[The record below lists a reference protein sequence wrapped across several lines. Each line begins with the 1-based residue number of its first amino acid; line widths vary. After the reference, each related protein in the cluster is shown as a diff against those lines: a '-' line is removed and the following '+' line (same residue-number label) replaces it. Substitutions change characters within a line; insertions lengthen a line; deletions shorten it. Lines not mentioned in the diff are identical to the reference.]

1 MTCYFCAQ
9 IKNMMQGYMRNIT
22 SGYKTLF
29 YFFCGCAFLLT
40 ACNNNGSSTRKA
52 PDVSEVK
59 AEIKTVR
66 LDLEMANIDS
76 NHVGEGLA
84 MLHNKYPDFFDFYI
98 DTIMGLKVNGNYT
111 DTAINVRK
119 GVKPFLTNS
128 DFRGLFD
135 TLKKH
140 FPDTKAIDADL
151 DKGFKYMKHYFPN
164 YKTPKVYYITTMLFN
179 KLWAFTAGD
188 STVGIGLD
196 MYLGENYPFY
206 KAPTVDIPDYM
217 NPHLRPSYVPVAL
230 FTSIYEN
237 MHPFEM
243 ADKTLL
249 DMIVQR
255 GKEQYFLHQVLPFI
269 SDTTLFGY
277 SEKQLKWCETHEAD
291 VYNFFI
297 KQNLLYSSEFQ
308 TVIRYVMDGPNSSGM
323 PIESPGNIGSWLGYR
338 IALAYVSNTG
348 TDMNAVLKAGDPVK
362 FLTDSKY
369 KPR

>member
-1 MTCYFCAQ
+1 
-9 IKNMMQGYMRNIT
+9 MQGYLRGKNIGMR
-22 SGYKTLF
+22 S
-29 YFFCGCAFLLT
+29 LLSVFALSALLIA
-40 ACNNNGSSTRKA
+40 ACNGTGNGSRKA

-66 LDLEMANIDS
+66 LDLEMANIDT

-84 MLHNKYPDFFDFYI
+84 MLHSKYPDFFDFYI
-98 DTIMGLKVNGNYT
+98 DTIMGFKVNGNFS
-111 DTAINVRK
+111 DTSYSIRK
-119 GVKPFLTNS
+119 GVQPFLTNS

-151 DKGFKYMKHYFPN
+151 DKGFQYMKHYFPA
-164 YKTPKVYYITTMLFN
+164 YKIPKVYYITTMLFN

-188 STVGIGLD
+188 STVGVGLD

-206 KAPTVDIPDYM
+206 KAPTVDVPDYL

-255 GKEQYFLHQVLPFI
+255 GKEQYFLHLVLPFI
-269 SDTTLFGY
+269 PDTTLYGY
-277 SEKQLKWCETHEAD
+277 SAKQLKWCETHEVE

-308 TVIRYVMDGPNSSGM
+308 TVIRYVVDGPNSSGM

-338 IALAYVSNTG
+338 IAQAYVANTG
-348 TDMNAVLKAGDPVK
+348 ANMDTLLKQNDPVK
-362 FLTDSKY
+362 FLTESKY